1 MSTECQ
7 PCCCSVYHSSD
18 SASEHS
24 SLSFQCIFTLL
35 SHIVNNTS
43 VAMESSILTW
53 DNLERAYQQL
63 SDQLHIGAAIQI
75 LGLTKLEA
83 AELQGYIKRLLDEDL
98 DRHGG
103 TASPTPFP
111 HEVLTKNWRS
121 RFPGLEIWNTQP
133 NLWIEAAFKKCI
145 RAVEEYEDL
154 ESFVVSHEQFPLDES
169 SSGDSTPGSSR
180 SGNTQIPDCLF
191 CADNCDCPPPT
202 KYRHVST
209 EPRDDPRVNDS
220 TWQHVD
226 NPDSPGHEAFED
238 HLGFS
243 TTGNPASS
251 TTASPSSNQRPST
264 SAITGLV
271 FLETDRS
278 KHSERP
284 HQAARLFPS
293 ATQTRN
299 GLANFCPSPAPY
311 TNQDLVPVAT
321 QSAREYRGRGPRG
334 ENTSAP
340 RRDSRSPTRGPVP
353 SGASTVRNPRAR
365 PSESYRPPPFL
376 APQIAPTS
384 ERHPLLSVQYE
395 PMLNYSG
402 AGSAAL
408 YPFHR
413 REDPVRR
420 EDEDRGDR
428 PSSSSAGPES
438 TPRPVVRPLPFSRR
452 PLSFTAGPSLYR
464 QRSPPRHHSPPRQSS
479 PPRYSPPR
487 QRSPPRSPIN
497 RRPSPVYDDDPF
509 ERNDP
514 DYRRPSP
521 LALAHHDLH
530 REGVTTTLVRDE
542 IDDTRWI
549 YRRHGSNSSD
559 EGYYHN
565 NPPRQRYVYKGPF
578 RLRGGAAPRDSDSH
592 HHHDSRRRDAEPPF
606 ELHGDDSPTSDV
618 SSPPPP
624 PNSPCASPCE
634 DIFST
639 ATPRPRRFSSSAF
652 DRNSGSDSDSESS
665 RTRAFL
671 SQAINWRKEKKEDR
685 PPRPI
690 RPPSP
695 QPPHP
700 WVPYTK
706 HAQINADH
714 LTTAKE
720 KGKALATELRPPRP
734 VRPPS
739 FLPPRPWVP
748 YTNRADTEHLT
759 TDWAYSPAAS
769 KENGKRTAAPTEL
782 RPLSP
787 RPPCPWVPDE
797 DTEPLTTSWR
807 CSPTTTTTTK
817 EKGTAGP
824 TALRPPRPFRPLSPP
839 PPRPW
844 APYSRTAN
852 TQGHDD
858 GKHLIPIPVQTKEK
872 EKEKGKGMGMNE
884 LRPPRPIRPPSPQP
898 PRPWVPYSRGTD
910 RDAQV
915 EHPCHRHRHRAA
927 SRGRERSRRWE
938 DSGSSSSEDESR
950 VRRVSRDKEEEEEE
964 VVLVR
969 VRGRGVVDGLMRG
982 GARVFD

>member
-1 MSTECQ
+1 
-7 PCCCSVYHSSD
+7 
-18 SASEHS
+18 
-24 SLSFQCIFTLL
+24 
-35 SHIVNNTS
+35 
-43 VAMESSILTW
+43 MESSILTW

-103 TASPTPFP
+103 TASPTPFL
-111 HEVLTKNWRS
+111 HEVFTKNWRS

-145 RAVEEYEDL
+145 RAVEEYKDL

-191 CADNCDCPPPT
+191 CAENCDCPPPT

-209 EPRDDPRVNDS
+209 EPQDDPRVNDS

-251 TTASPSSNQRPST
+251 TTAGPSSNQRPST
-264 SAITGLV
+264 SAITGPV
-271 FLETDRS
+271 FPETDRS

-321 QSAREYRGRGPRG
+321 QSAQEYRGRGPRG

-340 RRDSRSPTRGPVP
+340 RRVSRSPTRGPVP
-353 SGASTVRNPRAR
+353 SGALTVRNPRAR

-395 PMLNYSG
+395 PMLNYFG

-408 YPFHR
+408 YPYHR

-438 TPRPVVRPLPFSRR
+438 TPRPVVRPLPFSCR
-452 PLSFTAGPSLYR
+452 PLPFTAGPSLYR
-464 QRSPPRHHSPPRQSS
+464 QRSPPRHHSPPRQRSPPRYS

-487 QRSPPRSPIN
+487 QCSPPRSPIN

-559 EGYYHN
+559 GGYYHN

-592 HHHDSRRRDAEPPF
+592 HHHDSRRRDDEPPF
-606 ELHGDDSPTSDV
+606 ELHGDNSPTSDV

-624 PNSPCASPCE
+624 PNSPCASLCKE
-634 DIFST
+634 IFST
-639 ATPRPRRFSSSAF
+639 GTTRLHSISSSIY
-652 DRNSGSDSDSESS
+652 DSDPDTDPESS
-665 RTRAFL
+665 RSRPVL
-671 SQAINWRKEKKEDR
+671 QAINRRKEEPEDR
-685 PPRPI
+685 PPPPI

-700 WVPYTK
+700 WVPYPK
-706 HAQINADH
+706 QRQSNADH
-714 LTTAKE
+714 LTTAAKE
-720 KGKALATELRPPRP
+720 KGKTLATELRPPRP
-734 VRPPS
+734 IRPPS
-739 FLPPRPWVP
+739 FLQPRPWVP

-759 TDWAYSPAAS
+759 TDWAYSPATA
-769 KENGKRTAAPTEL
+769 KGKALAAEL
-782 RPLSP
+782 RPPRPIHPLSP
-787 RPPCPWVPDE
+787 PPPCPWVPDE

-807 CSPTTTTTTK
+807 CSPPTTTK
-817 EKGTAGP
+817 EKGKALATE
-824 TALRPPRPFRPLSPP
+824 LRPPRPFRPLSPP

-844 APYSRTAN
+844 APYSRTAD
-852 TQGHDD
+852 TQGHND
-858 GKHLIPIPVQTKEK
+858 GKHLIPVHTKEK
-872 EKEKGKGMGMNE
+872 EKGEGMGMNE

-898 PRPWVPYSRGTD
+898 PRPWVPYSRTETGTG
-910 RDAQV
+910 RDAQF
-915 EHPCHRHRHRAA
+915 EHPRHRHRAA
-927 SRGRERSRRWE
+927 SRGRESSRRWE
-938 DSGSSSSEDESR
+938 DSGSSSSDDESR